1 MIEYRIFQSVYDD
14 IISGKKTIEFRL
26 LNEKSANIKKD
37 DLIKFVVLNSDLS
50 VVVKVVNKYIYA
62 DINDMWKH
70 RKQIENNILNYSTK
84 EELEDAFIEIFGKDK
99 LENSEIVGIE
109 FKLKNIKNDKKYD
122 RI

>member
-1 MIEYRIFQSVYDD
+1 MIEYRIYQSVYDD

-37 DLIKFVVLNSDLS
+37 DLIKFVVLDNDLS
-50 VVVKVVNKYIYA
+50 VIVKVVNKYIYA

-70 RKQIENNILNYSTK
+70 KEQIENNILNYSTK

-99 LENSEIVGIE
+99 LDNSEIVGIE
-109 FKLKNIKNDKKYD
+109 FKLENIKNDNID
-122 RI
+122 

>member
-1 MIEYRIFQSVYDD
+1 MIEYRIYQSVYDD